1 MRFNQKKAKAL
12 KIKLNKKFKSELLP
26 NLANDLYH
34 LARFDHK
41 ILEQLIDQS
50 FKRDSLMNYLAKR
63 MRFENLTLNDT
74 ERIRYHLK
82 VYLIDK
88 KIFSKTYEN
97 TLKDQQNKKEYY
109 DDLISKLS
117 KQEIIKIL
125 NSNDENDQE
134 IKRELLQRDY
144 HLYIYDQ

>member
-1 MRFNQKKAKAL
+1 MRFNRKKAKDL

-34 LARFDHK
+34 FARFDHK

-88 KIFSKTYEN
+88 KIFSKTYEH
-97 TLKDQQNKKEYY
+97 TLKDHQNKKEY
-109 DDLISKLS
+109 
-117 KQEIIKIL
+117 
-125 NSNDENDQE
+125 
-134 IKRELLQRDY
+134 
-144 HLYIYDQ
+144 

>member
-1 MRFNQKKAKAL
+1 
-12 KIKLNKKFKSELLP
+12 
-26 NLANDLYH
+26 
-34 LARFDHK
+34 
-41 ILEQLIDQS
+41 
-50 FKRDSLMNYLAKR
+50 MNYLAKR

-109 DDLISKLS
+109 DNLISKLS